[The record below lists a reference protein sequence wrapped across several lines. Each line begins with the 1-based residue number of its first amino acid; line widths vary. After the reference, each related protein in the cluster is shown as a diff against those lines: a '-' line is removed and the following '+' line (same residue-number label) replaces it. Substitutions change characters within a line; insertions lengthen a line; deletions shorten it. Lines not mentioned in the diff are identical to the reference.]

1 MAAKDSIIFE
11 ILEDGTISMK
21 TDEISMTNHMSA
33 DQLLSDLEELIG
45 GPVTKQH
52 NPDAKGKA
60 HLHHHDHAHAGG
72 HSHDGGKSFHN
83 H

>member
-1 MAAKDSIIFE
+1 MADIINFE

-21 TDEISMTNHMSA
+21 TDEISLTNHMSA
-33 DQLLSDLEELIG
+33 DQLLADLEKLTG
-45 GPVTKQH
+45 GNVQFKA

-60 HLHHHDHAHAGG
+60 HVHSHNHAHAGHG
-72 HSHDGGKSFHN
+72 HSHDGGKTFHS